1 MARIIAFTNQKGGVG
16 KTTTCVNLSAF
27 LVEMGK
33 KVLIIDV
40 DPQGNAT
47 SGVGVEKSNNA
58 STIYDVFCENCD
70 ISQAVQ
76 TSPIKNLDIIPT
88 SVELAG
94 AEIELVRMPN
104 RERLLKKYLESVR
117 PSYDYICIDC
127 PPSLG
132 LLTLNAITAADALI
146 IPIQCEYFALEGV
159 ALLINTIKLIRK
171 QGLNPNL
178 DIDGVLLTMYDRR
191 STLTELVANE
201 ILKFFGNKVFK
212 TKIPRNVRLAEAP
225 AHGKPITL
233 FDRKCTGAIAY
244 QKLAEEFLA
253 RQPKLKEG

>member
-1 MARIIAFTNQKGGVG
+1 MRGTLFAMARIIAFTNQKGGVG

-33 KVLIIDV
+33 KVLVIDV

-47 SGVGVEKSNNA
+47 SGIGMEKTGN
-58 STIYDVFCENCD
+58 TIYDVLCENCD
-70 ISQAVQ
+70 ISDAVL
-76 TSPIKNLDIIPT
+76 TSPIKGLDIIPT

-94 AEIELVRMPN
+94 AEVELVRMPN
-104 RERLLKKYLESVR
+104 RERLLKKHLERVR
-117 PSYDYICIDC
+117 GSYDYICIDC

-132 LLTLNAITAADALI
+132 LLTLNAITAADALV

-178 DIDGVLLTMYDRR
+178 DIDGVLLTMYDKR
-191 STLTELVANE
+191 STLTELVAAE

-212 TKIPRNVRLAEAP
+212 TRIPRNVRLAEAP

-233 FDRKCTGAIAY
+233 FDRKCAGAVAY
-244 QKLAEEFLA
+244 ENLAKEFLA
-253 RQPKLKEG
+253 RQK